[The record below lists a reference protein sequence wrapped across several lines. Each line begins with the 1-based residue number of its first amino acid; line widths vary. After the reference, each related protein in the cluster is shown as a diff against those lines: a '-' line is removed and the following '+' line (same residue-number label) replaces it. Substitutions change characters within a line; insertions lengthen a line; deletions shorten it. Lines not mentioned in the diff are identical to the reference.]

1 MKLVTARNTTA
12 SSSNMYTVQQQT
24 FDINNSTVDKGCLT
38 QMIKL
43 ITEKHWNT
51 QLFATVAITNSKPIL
66 KDRKGDIMVYR
77 KLASRQIKQ
86 LLGDPLFGDD
96 RSFVQQ
102 YNCLAVST
110 E

>member
-43 ITEKHWNT
+43 ITEKH
-51 QLFATVAITNSKPIL
+51 
-66 KDRKGDIMVYR
+66 
-77 KLASRQIKQ
+77 
-86 LLGDPLFGDD
+86 
-96 RSFVQQ
+96 
-102 YNCLAVST
+102 
-110 E
+110 